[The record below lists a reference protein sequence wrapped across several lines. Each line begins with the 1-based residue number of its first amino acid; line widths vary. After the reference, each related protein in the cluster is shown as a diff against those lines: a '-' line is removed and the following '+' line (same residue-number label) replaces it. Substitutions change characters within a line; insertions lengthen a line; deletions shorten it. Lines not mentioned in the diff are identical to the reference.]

1 VQYISD
7 TVLDKDTPC
16 FFQMHKK
23 TLEERILILQK
34 QAAHASISIQEILYT
49 LSGKGRPVILILLSL
64 PFCQPIQIP
73 GLSTPFGLVIAFIG
87 LRSAFGRHIWL
98 PKQFLAKT
106 ISTPILKKLTRKA
119 LYLISKMKP
128 WIHPRMDW
136 ICNSPSMQIVNG
148 LTIAT
153 LGVFLALPLP
163 IPLTNLAAAWSI
175 LLITLGTLED
185 DGLFVSAG
193 YATFLLTVAFFL
205 ILISPIKQYF
215 ESS

>member
-1 VQYISD
+1 
-7 TVLDKDTPC
+7 
-16 FFQMHKK
+16 MRKK
-23 TLEERILILQK
+23 TLEERILILQE
-34 QAAHASISIQEILYT
+34 QATRASISVREILYT
-49 LSGKGRPVILILLSL
+49 LSGKGRAVILILLSL
-64 PFCQPIQIP
+64 PFCQPVQIP
-73 GLSTPFGLVIAFIG
+73 GLSTPFGLIIAFIG

-106 ISTPILKKLTRKA
+106 IGTRNLKKITRKA

-136 ICNSPSMQIVNG
+136 ICHSSSMQIVNG

-175 LLITLGTLED
+175 LFITLGMLED
-185 DGLFVSAG
+185 DGLFVSIG
-193 YATFLLTVAFFL
+193 YAIFLLITAFFL
-205 ILISPIKQYF
+205 ILIVPIKQYF
-215 ESS
+215 ENYG